1 MNKFENKM
9 WKELSNEDKQKLLK
23 NAICIDIL
31 VGSPLTNGK
40 GIVKFS
46 DILVVLGS
54 IHNGKIEIDDDAV
67 LYNPC
72 IGPNGAMSQEELDEM
87 FKKYES
93 KSLEY
98 EERFYEYERSFKLR
112 PHVVILGAGASCA
125 TIPNGD
131 KNGKKISAMNG
142 FIEKLGLQSILSKVK
157 IHTASENLEDIY
169 MELDERSHK
178 EPECMNV
185 KMELE
190 EKIREYMS
198 DYQLPDEPTI
208 YDFLIMSLTK
218 KDIIATFNWDPL
230 LVQAYGRA
238 LKYTNNLPNMAF
250 LHGNVAV
257 GYCEVDNII
266 SNVGEMCKCGKI
278 LEPTKLLFP
287 IKNKDYSSDIAISK
301 SWKSLQNAL
310 EIAYMITIFGYSAPK
325 SDVEAIAMLKK
336 AWGSVDDRSLE
347 EIEIVNIGD
356 EESVIESW
364 NEFIHTHHYSY
375 HTSFFDTT
383 LAKYPRRSCEA
394 TFDRFM
400 NCYFLDG
407 EKGFKPGMT
416 SYDINQLTY
425 KLICEEDKKQG
436 TKKILD
442 NPYIKHL
449 DLF

>member
-1 MNKFENKM
+1 MNRFENKM
-9 WKELSNEDKQKLLK
+9 WKELNDEDKQKLLK
-23 NAICIDIL
+23 NAICRHSFG
-31 VGSPLTNGK
+31 GSPLNNGE
-40 GIVKFS
+40 GIVVFC
-46 DILVVLGS
+46 DTLVALGS
-54 IHNGKIEIDDDAV
+54 ISNGKVEIDDDEV

-72 IGPNGAMSQEELDEM
+72 ISPNGSMSQQELDEM
-87 FKKYES
+87 LKKYDN
-93 KSLEY
+93 KILEDKEMY
-98 EERFYEYERSFKLR
+98 YEYDFKLR

-131 KNGKKISAMNG
+131 KKGKKISAMNG
-142 FIEKLGLQSILSKVK
+142 FIEKLGLQSILSKVT
-157 IHTASENLEDIY
+157 INTISENLEDIY
-169 MELDERSHK
+169 MELDERSHH
-178 EPECMNV
+178 EPECMHV
-185 KMELE
+185 KIELE

-208 YDFLIMSLTK
+208 YDFLIMSLTR

-230 LVQAYGRA
+230 LLQAYGRA
-238 LKYTNNLPNMAF
+238 LRYTDNLPNMAF
-250 LHGNVAV
+250 LHGNVAI
-257 GYCEVDNII
+257 GYCKSHDTM
-266 SNVGEMCKCGKI
+266 GRAGYLCTCGNM

-301 SWKSLQNAL
+301 SWKSLHNAL
-310 EIAYMITIFGYSAPK
+310 KVAYMVTIFGYSAPK
-325 SDVEAIAMLKK
+325 SDAEAISMLKN
-336 AWGSVDDRSLE
+336 AWGYVDDRALE

-383 LAKYPRRSCEA
+383 LAKCPRRSCEA

-400 NCYFLDG
+400 KCLCLDG
-407 EKGFKPGMT
+407 EKGFKPWM
-416 SYDINQLTY
+416 SSSDINQLTY
-425 KLICEEDKKQG
+425 RLICEEDRKQG
-436 TKKILD
+436 TKQILD